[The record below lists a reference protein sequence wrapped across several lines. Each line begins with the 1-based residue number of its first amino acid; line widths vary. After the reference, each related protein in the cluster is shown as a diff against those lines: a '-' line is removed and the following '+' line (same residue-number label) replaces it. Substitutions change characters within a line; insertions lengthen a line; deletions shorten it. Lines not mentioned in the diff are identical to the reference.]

1 MFKDYNEK
9 IDMLTFFVMLV
20 CLNNNNKDKEEKTK
34 NVSHINK
41 CICKFRIVIM
51 HDNLIYFYI

>member
-34 NVSHINK
+34 NVSHINT

-51 HDNLIYFYI
+51 HDHLIYFYI